1 MKFVQIIDFETERLD
16 EMEQLVE
23 EARQGMAAKEG
34 GPTHRILLKDRDTP
48 GRYLALIEFDSYE
61 EAMRNSADPDTSK
74 MAEQMGALCTRE
86 PRYVN
91 CDLVESSDL

>member
-1 MKFVQIIDFETERLD
+1 
-16 EMEQLVE
+16 
-23 EARQGMAAKEG
+23 MAAKEG